1 MRLNAT
7 QRLQL
12 ERINRKAM
20 RLVTGIYCPVVDLHA
35 CSNINAPQD
44 VAEQQ
49 SQAQRVWLSATV
61 AGRQILRALGY
72 DVDNLEPLLS
82 PAPPWELIDL
92 VDTVYHYQRTR
103 VQLTR
108 KGAKLPLH
116 AT

>member
-12 ERINRKAM
+12 ERINSKAM
-20 RLVTGIYCPVVDLHA
+20 RLVTGLPQYCPVVDLHA
-35 CSNINAPQD
+35 CSKINALQD

-49 SQAQRVWLSATV
+49 SQAQRVRLSTTV

-72 DVDNLEPLLS
+72 DVDNLEPLSS

-92 VDTVYHYQRTR
+92 VDGIHYQRT
-103 VQLTR
+103 
-108 KGAKLPLH
+108 
-116 AT
+116 